1 MYFQVVSLL
10 YAWVVE
16 KLLFGHSLYVEKYWY
31 LHSAT
36 CSSWHFVIS
45 PVNDKTNQNLTVLG
59 EGSNLSLLKA
69 VELN

>member
-1 MYFQVVSLL
+1 MG
-10 YAWVVE
+10 VE
-16 KLLFGHSLYVEKYWY
+16 KLLFGHLLYVEKYWY
-31 LHSAT
+31 LHSA
-36 CSSWHFVIS
+36 WHFVIS